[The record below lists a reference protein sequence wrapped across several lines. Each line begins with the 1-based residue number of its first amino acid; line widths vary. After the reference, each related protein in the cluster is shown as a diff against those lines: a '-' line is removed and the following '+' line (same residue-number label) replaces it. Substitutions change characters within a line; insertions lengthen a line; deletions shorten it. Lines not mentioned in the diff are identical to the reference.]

1 MLRGGDLSRRRK
13 SDKRLLREAAS
24 LNRDRIGAMDL
35 IGRAAILALG
45 DSDDAV
51 RSMAIGIAVGET
63 QIWS

>member
-1 MLRGGDLSRRRK
+1 
-13 SDKRLLREAAS
+13 
-24 LNRDRIGAMDL
+24 MDL

>member
-1 MLRGGDLSRRRK
+1 M
-13 SDKRLLREAAS
+13 REAAS